1 MGVCPNIKLPEWKRL
16 VAAKGEREA
25 YYLWAKYNGT
35 IPEIEF
41 RDTPIDDGFDS
52 EQDDVLP
59 KTLSDRET
67 SDTVQEMTFLMLN
80 DFIKSDENLFNIEKG
95 ITKISNK

>member
-41 RDTPIDDGFDS
+41 RDTPIDDGW
-52 EQDDVLP
+52 
-59 KTLSDRET
+59 
-67 SDTVQEMTFLMLN
+67 LMV
-80 DFIKSDENLFNIEKG
+80 
-95 ITKISNK
+95 KILQ